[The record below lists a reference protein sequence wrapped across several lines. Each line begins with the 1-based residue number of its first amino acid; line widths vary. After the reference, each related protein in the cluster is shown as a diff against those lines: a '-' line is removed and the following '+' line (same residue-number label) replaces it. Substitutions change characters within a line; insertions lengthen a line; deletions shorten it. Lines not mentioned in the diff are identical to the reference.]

1 MIIPKHIL
9 STSQFDLPFIAEFY
23 KQYRNIKKQWMDPK
37 KRASLRHVLDGEIVG
52 SYFWQPSTR
61 THDSFSIAAHS
72 LGASVLEERGIEEL
86 DQNGRPTGRYRLVFS
101 SESKRERFSDSVI
114 TWAMHKFAIVL
125 RHYEEGYVSK
135 AARILDERKCP
146 THVYNAGDGKGEHPT
161 QALIDLVTLLDFL
174 NLEPE
179 PNRRIKYDL
188 DFQFVGDAKFAR
200 TVHSLAPLL
209 GIVFDRPRIN
219 FAAPDKWQYPLGR
232 LRQLEELGV
241 RYSFTKIPVRS
252 KIVYA
257 VRINADDHNDSSSQY
272 PQEFIIDQRALERC
286 GWKYVMHPWPR
297 WDEIPEWDV
306 DDVSTRAVSIDT
318 LPQAGYFTQMENG
331 VPVRRTLLH
340 MHASQD
346 G

>member
-9 STSQFDLPFIAEFY
+9 STSQFDLQFIAEFY
-23 KQYRNIKKQWMDPK
+23 KQYRSIKKQWMDPK

-61 THDSFSIAAHS
+61 THDSFSIAAQW
-72 LGASVLEERGIEEL
+72 LGASVLEERGIQEL
-86 DQNGRPTGRYRLVFS
+86 DKKGQPTGRYRLVFS

-135 AARILDERKCP
+135 AARILDVRGCP

-174 NLEPE
+174 NVEPE
-179 PNRRIKYDL
+179 PKRRIAYDL
-188 DFQFVGDAKFAR
+188 DFQFVGDAKYGR

-209 GIVFDRPRIN
+209 GIVFDEPQVN
-219 FAAPDKWQYPLGR
+219 FAAPAQWQYPDER
-232 LRQLEELGV
+232 LPQLEELGV
-241 RYSFTKIPVRS
+241 RYSFTEVPTRS

-257 VRINADDHNDSSSQY
+257 VRINADDYNGSSSQY
-272 PQEFIIDQRALERC
+272 PQEFIIDQRKLEEC
-286 GWKYVMHPWPR
+286 GWEYVMHPLPR

-306 DDVSTRAVSIDT
+306 DNPSTHNVSIDR
-318 LPQAGYFTQMENG
+318 LPQAGYVTQMENG
-331 VPVRRTLLH
+331 AFVRMTLFH
-340 MHASQD
+340 MHASHD